1 MPRVSLAFFA
11 AGAVCGL
18 LGMIWGTYMG
28 ATEEFS
34 ARDAHA
40 HLNLLGWVTLS
51 LMGTFYALAGS
62 ARPKLLSWVNF
73 VLSSLGVPL
82 FVAFLVSLQ
91 TGAPNMTVGWAGV
104 LMVISGMATFIAAI
118 VMVFLR
124 KPATN

>member
-1 MPRVSLAFFA
+1 MPRVSLAFFSV
-11 AGAVCGL
+11 GAVCGL

-28 ATEEFS
+28 ASEDFS

-73 VLSSLGVPL
+73 VLSSVGVPL
-82 FVAFLVSLQ
+82 FVAFLVTLQ
-91 TGAPNMTVGWAGV
+91 TGTPNMMVGWAGV
-104 LMVISGMATFIAAI
+104 LMVIFGMTTFIIAILLVGMRRAA
-118 VMVFLR
+118 
-124 KPATN
+124 